1 MNAPISSPRAEAA
14 SSEVSSTKQQS
25 PTAVQ
30 PAQTCPTPLRLQGM
44 ASSTDSFLKDANLI
58 AEAVK
63 RAQVAVMTTISE
75 LGMAQSCTLV
85 IKFCFFSSCT
95 WSGLKLANLIHSHGP
110 TEEVASR
117 NTSFIAHEY
126 ESE

>member
-14 SSEVSSTKQQS
+14 SSEASSTKQQS

-63 RAQVAVMTTISE
+63 RAQVAVMVRDFE
-75 LGMAQSCTLV
+75 SC
-85 IKFCFFSSCT
+85 
-95 WSGLKLANLIHSHGP
+95 GLA
-110 TEEVASR
+110 
-117 NTSFIAHEY
+117 
-126 ESE
+126 